1 MTRSSLQARTLV
13 LNGARVSCTGGIIS
27 SERISGSGCRCLST
41 WTPSTNISIVAIRMT
56 TTVRIERIETYNKN
70 ATVLPSSSMPQK
82 ANSRIRM
89 RIPFKTRA
97 PTILSTQPERQFQRL
112 HNRAF
117 DFSYELK
124 ESVYASPHPQG
135 VQIQYHSFGV
145 DANKVGPRNAHRE
158 KRNLKT

>member
-1 MTRSSLQARTLV
+1 
-13 LNGARVSCTGGIIS
+13 
-27 SERISGSGCRCLST
+27 RCLST

-89 RIPFKTRA
+89 RVPFKTRA

-117 DFSYELK
+117 DVSYELK

-135 VQIQYHSFGV
+135 V
-145 DANKVGPRNAHRE
+145 
-158 KRNLKT
+158 